1 MIGLFAGRVPT
12 GIVFPETLLQSHFF
26 AVLAAFVAINTVMY
40 AALAIGKIVPMVYPG
55 DWLPNRRRRVET
67 RSIHPDDA
75 RG

>member
-1 MIGLFAGRVPT
+1 MIDVLGLRVPT

-40 AALAIGKIVPMVYPG
+40 AALAIGKILPMVYPG
-55 DWLPNRRRRVET
+55 DWLPNRKRRGET
-67 RSIHPDDA
+67 RSIHPEDA